1 MVGED
6 GMMNRTLIAALCAL
20 AATATATASAPV
32 DAATRNFAITSF
44 DRVRIDGPYKVH
56 LATGIAPFAS
66 ATGSAQALDGL
77 AIDVQG
83 RTLVVHVNRSAWG
96 GFSSQSPGPVTISLG
111 THDLAA
117 AWLNGSGS
125 LAIDRVSG
133 LGFDLSVQGSGLV
146 SIDQV
151 SVDQFRIGLG
161 GAASARLAGTA
172 LRLNAT
178 IRGGSSLDAAA
189 LQMKDITVSAEGPA
203 IVKGAV
209 SGTAKVDAFG
219 VAAVTLTGSPACIV
233 KTQGSSTVEGCRE
246 AR

>member
-1 MVGED
+1 
-6 GMMNRTLIAALCAL
+6 MNKPFLAALCVL
-20 AATATATASAPV
+20 AVTAGPA

-44 DRVRIDGPYKVH
+44 DRVRVDGPYKVQ

-77 AIDVQG
+77 SIDVQG

-96 GFSSQSPGPVTISLG
+96 GFSSQSPGPVTITLG
-111 THDLAA
+111 THDLSSV
-117 AWLNGSGS
+117 WLNGSGS
-125 LAIDRVSG
+125 IAIDRVSG
-133 LGFDLSVQGSGLV
+133 LSFDLSVQGSGLA

-161 GAASARLAGTA
+161 GAASARLAGRA
-172 LRLNAT
+172 LRLNA
-178 IRGGSSLDAAA
+178 IVRGSSSLDAAA
-189 LQMKDITVSAEGPA
+189 LQMTDITVSAEGPA

-209 SGTAKVDAFG
+209 SGTAKIDAFG
-219 VAAVTLTGSPACIV
+219 VAAVTLTGSPACNV
-233 KTQGSSTVEGCRE
+233 KTQGSATVEGCRE